1 MQWFRNFKPNTSLAI
16 SDRGL
21 AYGDGLFETI
31 ATVSGTIPSLL
42 FHQARL
48 ARGCKRLGFDVSK
61 ELWQQWWGFVQSLA
75 EQMPNCGIKVMVT
88 RGSGGRGYLPPLQ
101 PDFEFLVGVFEMPNY
116 QAQQKEG
123 VSLLLSPIQA
133 SINRSLS
140 GLKHLGRLENVLA
153 KQALSNQAF
162 EAVLLDANKHLVECV
177 QSNLFWLKN
186 NQLFTPALHQSG
198 VQGSF
203 RAKVLLS
210 FEGVV
215 NIGSYGVEALY
226 QADEIFITNGLSGI
240 LPVTQFEDKSLPI
253 GRLTQKL
260 MDQV

>member
-1 MQWFRNFKPNTSLAI
+1 MQWFRNFNPDTSIDI

-31 ATVSGTIPSLL
+31 ATQSGAIPSLA

-48 ARGCKRLGFDVSK
+48 ARGCKRLGFDIST
-61 ELWQQWWGFVQSLA
+61 ELWQQWWLFIQ
-75 EQMPNCGIKVMVT
+75 EQAVENPDCGIKLMLT
-88 RGSGGRGYLPPLQ
+88 RGSGGRGYLPPEQ
-101 PDFEFLVGVFEMPNY
+101 PKFEFLVGVFDAPNY
-116 QAQQKEG
+116 QSQKKLG
-123 VSLLLSPIQA
+123 VSLQVSPIQA

-140 GLKHLGRLENVLA
+140 GLKHLNRLENVLA
-153 KQALSNQAF
+153 KQSLLNQAY
-162 EAVLLDANKHLVECV
+162 EAVLLDANQHLVECV
-177 QSNLFWLKN
+177 QSNLFWFKN
-186 NQLFTPALHQSG
+186 GYLYTPALHQSG

-203 RAKVLLS
+203 RAKILSS

-215 NIGSYGVEALY
+215 NIGSYGIDALC
-226 QADEIFITNGLSGI
+226 QADEIFVTNGLSGI
-240 LPVTQFEDKSLPI
+240 LPVVQFKNKMLPI